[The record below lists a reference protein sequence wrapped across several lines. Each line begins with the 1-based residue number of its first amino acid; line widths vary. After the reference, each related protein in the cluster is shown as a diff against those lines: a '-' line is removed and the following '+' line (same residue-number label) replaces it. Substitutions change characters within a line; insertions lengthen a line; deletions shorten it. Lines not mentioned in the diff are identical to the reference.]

1 MYNIVLSDNKDFVLA
16 SCKTYELAVKY
27 LKDINVKIE
36 KDYSNRAKYYG
47 WTKLPKYEIIKEV

>member
-27 LKDINVKIE
+27 LKDITKT
-36 KDYSNRAKYYG
+36 DKYLANIMVGQNYQNMR
-47 WTKLPKYEIIKEV
+47 L